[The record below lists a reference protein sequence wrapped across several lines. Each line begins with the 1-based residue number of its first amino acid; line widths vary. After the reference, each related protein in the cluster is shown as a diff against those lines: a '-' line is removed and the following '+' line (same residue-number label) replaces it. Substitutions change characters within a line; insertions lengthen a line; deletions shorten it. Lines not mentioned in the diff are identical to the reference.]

1 MIIDNNPKEK
11 EAMQGYNIIV
21 VYNNTC
27 DQLLMC
33 KRRKDPYKGLLN
45 LVGGKIEINENGLD
59 AAYRELEEETG
70 ISNKDIILTH
80 LIDFTYHIH
89 NCYVEVY
96 VGRLNK
102 EFNIHGEEN
111 ELLWTDINHDFF
123 DMTQYAGEGN
133 IGHIIEHVKISK
145 DILLNVTYSNK
156 HNL

>member
-1 MIIDNNPKEK
+1 M
-11 EAMQGYNIIV
+11 Y
-21 VYNNTC
+21 
-27 DQLLMC
+27 
-33 KRRKDPYKGLLN
+33 PYILWK
-45 LVGGKIEINENGLD
+45 K
-59 AAYRELEEETG
+59 
-70 ISNKDIILTH
+70 ILTH

-102 EFNIHGEEN
+102 EFNVHGEEN

-145 DILLNVTYSNK
+145 GMLLR
-156 HNL
+156 